1 DAHSDETPGQSP
13 DEKTMN
19 PALRR
24 YGRRVLPRAMRVH
37 RILGGPLK
45 GARISTS
52 WHDYPGA
59 LLGRTERP
67 LLAWFAANVAPG
79 ETWLDVGAQYG
90 YTSIALSRLVGPEGR
105 VFSFEPV
112 IETAGHLHRTKMA
125 NRFSQMTVVPLALGD
140 SAVLDLARVEITRG
154 MASPARAGAAMS
166 LDLLSM
172 GFDALRPSLGLACA
186 PIHGVKID
194 VQGFEIAV
202 LRGMREMLSDHRPRL
217 IVELHNG
224 VGREEFLTLI
234 AGIGYTRDVRELSG
248 EPATVLRDDISYVF
262 TADNA

>member
-1 DAHSDETPGQSP
+1 MH
-13 DEKTMN
+13 

-67 LLAWFAANVAPG
+67 LLAWFAANVKPG
-79 ETWLDVGAQYG
+79 QTWLDVGAQYG
-90 YTSIALSRLVGPEGR
+90 YTSIALSRLVGPGGR

-125 NRFSQMTVVPLALGD
+125 NGFSQMTVVPLALGD
-140 SAVLDLARVEITRG
+140 SPELALARVEITRG
-154 MASPARAGAAMS
+154 MASPARPGAAMT
-166 LDLLSM
+166 LDLLAIA
-172 GFDALRPSLGLACA
+172 FDAVRAPLGLSGN

-202 LRGMREMLSDHRPRL
+202 LRGMSDMLRVHRPKL
-217 IVELHNG
+217 IVELHHG
-224 VGREEFLTLI
+224 VNRDEFRAMIESL
-234 AGIGYTRDVRELSG
+234 GYQSDARELSG
-248 EPATVLRDDISYVF
+248 EPVSVLRDDISYVF
-262 TADNA
+262 ASAGG